1 LPMISGE
8 GSHVQLLRE
17 SRVVDHSQH
26 GMPGL
31 VSMFGVRYTT
41 ARQTAQEAVD
51 AVFRVMG
58 HETPPPCRTA
68 DTPLHGG
75 SINRMD
81 TFLRAVAQRDVDGI
95 PPEALKRIATMY
107 GTGYDRVLQ
116 MARDVPAL
124 AGPLGRDCD
133 VIGAEILYAAR
144 EEMAIKLG
152 DALIRRTQAGAAGHP
167 GTEAVE
173 RAAAIMAR
181 AHQWDEWRMRNE
193 IAEVEAF
200 FRLPRD

>member
-1 LPMISGE
+1 
-8 GSHVQLLRE
+8 
-17 SRVVDHSQH
+17 
-26 GMPGL
+26 MPGL

-51 AVFRVMG
+51 AVFRALG

-68 DTPLHGG
+68 ETPLQGG

-81 TFLRAVAQRDVDGI
+81 TFLKAVAQRDVDGI
-95 PPEALKRIATMY
+95 QPDALKRIATMY

-124 AGPLGRDCD
+124 ARPLGRDCD

-181 AHQWDEWRMRNE
+181 AHEWDEWRMRNE

-200 FRLPRD
+200 FRLPRE